1 MTTLFNKLFVIDLQN
16 YSIKLVNKTIN
27 ILSKLQTQSLKY
39 GFLIIHAILICRTI
53 FVPYKM
59 ESLEMQIHWRRS

>member
-39 GFLIIHAILICRTI
+39 GFLIIHVILICRTI

-59 ESLEMQIHWRRS
+59 ESLETQIH